1 VRTGWQTTLQK
12 LWDFCVNENDDFW
25 SKKAG
30 KLLL

>member
-1 VRTGWQTTLQK
+1 MTDYITKEWN
-12 LWDFCVNENDDFW
+12 FCVYENDDFW